1 MNVVKTYVLSLEKM
15 LKNQTEAS
23 GKTVSS
29 WFDLK
34 LDSIN
39 YLSGKGITIDSY
51 KKLITLFVIQVWIF
65 SHEMVLMCRNG
76 NTHITKFCQVG

>member
-34 LDSIN
+34 VDIIN
-39 YLSGKGITIDSY
+39 FPGKFRNADELS
-51 KKLITLFVIQVWIF
+51 VWKRY
-65 SHEMVLMCRNG
+65 H
-76 NTHITKFCQVG
+76 H